1 MFGGGSID
9 PIAMLSLELQLLL
22 LILIANGAPI
32 IAAAVCGAWG
42 GWPLDG
48 GRVLADGHRLLGNS
62 KTWRGV
68 LLAPLAS
75 GAAAVLLGL
84 PVVAGVVVGLAAML
98 GDLLSSFGK
107 RRLGMASSS
116 MAFGLDQIPEA
127 LLPLLVLALSGQFS
141 LTWSAIAWIVA
152 GFIMLELVLSRL
164 LYWLGIRKRPY

>member
-1 MFGGGSID
+1 MLGDGSID
-9 PIAMLSLELQLLL
+9 PFAMLSLELQLLL

-32 IAAAVCGAWG
+32 IATAACGAWG
-42 GWPLDG
+42 GRPLDG
-48 GRVLADGHRLLGNS
+48 GRVLADGHRLLGDS

-75 GAAAVLLGL
+75 GLAAVLLGL
-84 PVVAGVVVGLAAML
+84 PAVAGVVVGLAAML
-98 GDLLSSFGK
+98 GDLLSSFSK

-127 LLPLLVLALSGQFS
+127 LLPLLAVSARFDLA
-141 LTWSAIAWIVA
+141 WSAVAGIVA
-152 GFIMLELVLSRL
+152 GFIVLELALSRL